1 LVDEFQD
8 EWEGVPIFDREGVQH
23 EVVLYE
29 VESAILLLDEEYQRC
44 HG

>member
-1 LVDEFQD
+1 MDLLLQQSHC
-8 EWEGVPIFDREGVQH
+8 EGIQCS
-23 EVVLYE
+23 VVLYE